1 MVEYSLTKNHSGLL
15 IDKESEWT
23 AQQQRIR
30 VDYSSTIEVLIDK
43 KIAENCSTTNNQS
56 GLIIEKES
64 DWTTHRQR
72 IRVDNS
78 STKNKSVLLIEKR
91 FKVDY
96 SS

>member
-15 IDKESEWT
+15 IHKESEWT

-56 GLIIEKES
+56 GLIIEK
-64 DWTTHRQR
+64 R
-72 IRVDNS
+72 IRVD
-78 STKNKSVLLIEKR
+78 
-91 FKVDY
+91 Y
-96 SS
+96 SSKKNQSGQLIDKA